1 MSHERYRSGIF
12 FGFNLPFC
20 FRFNNDASSK
30 DMKILPSLR
39 EYPLLLLCEGEG
51 RWKKNC
57 TVVRKWLH
65 VVPNWQKFFGDHCF
79 CTSVFVYGI
88 GFSNYGTAGTSAIF
102 TTIHVFSF
110 VLLKK
115 EFRACLSMERHIY
128 LLKNSVNIMEIF
140 Y

>member
-1 MSHERYRSGIF
+1 MRDIAAGF
-12 FGFNLPFC
+12 FLASTCPFVFASIMMPLQKIWKYCQVYVSIRHYC
-20 FRFNNDASSK
+20 FVK
-30 DMKILPSLR
+30 
-39 EYPLLLLCEGEG
+39 GEG
-51 RWKKNC
+51 GKKKS

-65 VVPNWQKFFGDHCF
+65 VVPNWQKFFGDHSF

-88 GFSNYGTAGTSAIF
+88 GFSTYGTASVSAIF

-115 EFRACLSMERHIY
+115 EFKTCLSAEGYIY
-128 LLKNSVNIMEIF
+128 LLKKSVSIMKIF